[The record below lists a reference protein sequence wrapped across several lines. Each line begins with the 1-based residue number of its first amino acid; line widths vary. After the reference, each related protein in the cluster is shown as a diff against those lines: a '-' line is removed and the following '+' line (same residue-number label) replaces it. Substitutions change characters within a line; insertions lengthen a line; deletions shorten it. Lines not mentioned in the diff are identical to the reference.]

1 MDQIKMEQLPEV
13 SIYAIGP
20 EEAEY
25 VASLLTPEAVTLI
38 QNGERFGLALVEE
51 GKARAAVCAGVSPEN
66 EEVLEIISLY
76 VEKEYRRR
84 GLGTTLVLEL
94 LDYVMEVTDASLSY
108 MTASYL
114 SDDDALSAMFTN
126 LGFEIM
132 QEESA
137 ISWQLPLGKLPDS
150 TLMKTSV
157 TLPEGTELYPV
168 VSLSKYHIRQLV
180 HKLKENGIDILSV
193 EQIEKAHQEAS
204 FVLMDEKEEP
214 SGCAIFMV
222 SENTHIT
229 LSQFFTKYKNPA
241 PSMEMLQS
249 GAKVLLEQFPPEA
262 VLEIPTLTE
271 SSSRLVQRLLPDS
284 QAICLNR
291 AVLDLTKV
299 LDYE

>member
-1 MDQIKMEQLPEV
+1 MDQIKFEQLPEV
-13 SIYAIGP
+13 SIYAIGA
-20 EEAEY
+20 EETEY

-38 QNGERFGLALVEE
+38 QNGESFGLALVEE
-51 GKARAAVCAGVSPEN
+51 GKARAAVCAGFSPEN

-94 LDYVMEVTDASLSY
+94 LDYMMETTDASLQY

-114 SDDDALSAMFTN
+114 SGDDALSAMFSK
-126 LGFEIM
+126 LGFEII

-137 ISWQLPLGKLPDS
+137 ISWQMPLGKLPDS
-150 TLMKTSV
+150 TLMENSV
-157 TLPEGTELYPV
+157 KLPEGTKLHTLE
-168 VSLSKYHIRQLV
+168 SLSNYHIRQLV
-180 HKLKENGIDILSV
+180 QKLKEHNLDILTY
-193 EQIEKAHQEAS
+193 EQIEKAHPQAS
-204 FVLMDEKEEP
+204 FVLMDENEEP
-214 SGCAIFMV
+214 AACAIFTV

-241 PSMEMLQS
+241 PSMKMLQS
-249 GAKVLLEQFPPEA
+249 GAKVLLEQFGGEA

-284 QAICLNR
+284 KAVCLNR